1 MKKDGIK
8 ICLISSPGGHLT
20 YLLYLRSIWKQYAH
34 FWVTSDAGA
43 LSRSLTGETLFY
55 IIDPQRNIIK
65 FIRNWVQAGSLLI
78 KESPDVII
86 TTGSG
91 IAIPICIL
99 GRLLGKKIVFIET
112 AAAVRVL
119 SLTGK
124 IIYPLAHLFIVQ
136 WKYLLPKYPKAVYGG
151 TFF

>member
-1 MKKDGIK
+1 
-8 ICLISSPGGHLT
+8 
-20 YLLYLRSIWKQYAH
+20 
-34 FWVTSDAGA
+34 VTSDAGA